1 MDFNIDYLI
10 GIGIVILSGIFL
22 YKKIKKNL
30 QKGKCASCP
39 VYEECE
45 KEKKAD
51 ITSVR

>member
-1 MDFNIDYLI
+1 MDFSIDYII
-10 GIGIVILSGIFL
+10 GIIIVILSGFFL
-22 YKKIKKNL
+22 YRKIRKNL